1 MLGMHAAGG
10 MRLVLSAVNR
20 PTTSSSDILHA
31 RRYLAGEHPWLP
43 IPATERAAP
52 LGEASLLLLLE
63 RCTDPTTARRLAA
76 HYESDRAVLRKN
88 TADGSLRLEW
98 QTRWDDSQ
106 AAELAERTFLLLDR
120 CAAMQ
125 DKDPDVPLGK
135 EIHVRREH
143 RHVVLV
149 RGVSAADATPI
160 LLDLLIRAPSKA
172 LTLGPVP
179 GKIPDVQTVVP
190 GIQLARRWS
199 RR

>member
-1 MLGMHAAGG
+1 
-10 MRLVLSAVNR
+10 MRADTSLASIRGCPSR
-20 PTTSSSDILHA
+20 PLNGQRLWA
-31 RRYLAGEHPWLP
+31 RRPSCSSWSGVP
-43 IPATERAAP
+43 I
-52 LGEASLLLLLE
+52 
-63 RCTDPTTARRLAA
+63 PTTARRLAA

-179 GKIPDVQTVVP
+179 GKIPDIQTVVP